1 MIVMTTVATRP
12 TPATGLSLAQGS
24 AVSISAVLGTG
35 VIALPALA
43 AQVAGPASLV
53 AWVIMIVLSV
63 PLAMTFAALGARY
76 PDSGGVATYV
86 RTAFGARMAAVVGW
100 TFYFAVPAGA
110 PAAAMFGGAYVSA
123 LVGGGLRT
131 TYLTAGALTLIVV
144 LINLGGIRISGTVQ
158 LGMAALLVTL
168 LLVATLS
175 ALPHADPG
183 NLTPFAPH
191 GWWALGPAVS
201 VLVWGFAGWE
211 ALTSL
216 AADFRDPAR
225 NVPRATVIA
234 LVVVSVLYL
243 GVVVAS
249 LLVLGPTAGATGAPL
264 SELLAVGLG
273 GGAQVITTVAALL
286 LTLGAMNAYFA
297 GISRLG
303 AALGRDGALPAW
315 FARGSAAGEVPRRSL
330 AVVAGLSL
338 AALAAVASVGA
349 GPRLSV
355 QITTGSFILI
365 YVLGTA
371 SAVKLLPRR
380 TWMHRAAVV
389 ALGCVLILLVMTGV
403 YVLWTLLV
411 AGAALVY
418 MARRHRVTD

>member
-1 MIVMTTVATRP
+1 MTTVATRP

>member
-1 MIVMTTVATRP
+1 MTIAATRP

-123 LVGGGLRT
+123 LVGGGMRT
-131 TYLTAGALTLIVV
+131 TVGTAAVLTLTVV
-144 LINLGGIRISGTVQ
+144 LINLGGIRISGSVQ
-158 LGMAALLVTL
+158 LGMAALLVAL

-175 ALPHADPG
+175 ALPHAEFG

-191 GWWALGPAVS
+191 GWWVLGPAVS

-216 AADFRDPAR
+216 AADFRNPAR
-225 NVPRATVIA
+225 DVPRATVIA

-264 SELLAVGLG
+264 SELLAAGLG

-303 AALGRDGALPAW
+303 AALGRDGSLPAW

-338 AALAAVASVGA
+338 AALAAVALAGV

-355 QITTGSFILI
+355 QVTTGSFILI

-380 TWMHRAAVV
+380 TVAHRAAVV

-411 AGAALVY
+411 AGASLVY
-418 MARRHRVTD
+418 VARRRRVTD